1 MGRLVLTTGEKQMAL
16 NLGNGGNNRGD
27 ILPIFKWDARS
38 GDMVAVNRDPQSDG
52 TWEKTEV
59 EVQWPLR
66 CVVDLENIEVG
77 WVHFNPAP
85 DFVMAKADETRP
97 AKPTPDYK
105 QCVRMRVFSKDY
117 GLREFAHSAGSVR
130 RAMDKLHDAFC
141 ADRAS
146 HPGKM
151 PVVEITGY
159 DTVKVKT
166 PEGELKFKAPKWS
179 IVGWTLAPEAF
190 VRQQVEA
197 APPAPPVVKAAS
209 KAPPAADADEF

>member
-1 MGRLVLTTGEKQMAL
+1 MAL

-38 GDMVAVNRDPQSDG
+38 GDMIAVNREPQSDG

-59 EVQWPLR
+59 EVTYPLR
-66 CVVDLENIEVG
+66 CVADLANIEVG

-85 DFVMAKADETRP
+85 DFVMAKADEPTP
-97 AKPTPDYK
+97 AKPSPDHK
-105 QCVRMRVFSKDY
+105 QAVRMRLFSKEF
-117 GLREFAHSAGSVR
+117 GLREFAHSSKSVTR
-130 RAMDKLHDAFC
+130 SMDALHDAFC

-151 PVVEITGY
+151 PVIEITGA

-179 IVGWTLAPEAF
+179 IVGWTLAPDAF
-190 VRQQVEA
+190 AGKPAEA
-197 APPAPPVVKAAS
+197 APPAPPAS
-209 KAPPAADADEF
+209 KPAQKSAPADDVGIADEF